1 MSTHKQETPPVTKKN
16 TAIKLSERQQTQVRV
31 IFLTKEL
38 NKKIEEKAIDMFG
51 SRKGNVSLYM
61 EQAMR
66 VHLHM
71 TVEGVKE
78 I

>member
-16 TAIKLSERQQTQVRV
+16 TAIKLSERQQPQVRV

>member
-1 MSTHKQETPPVTKKN
+1 MCAHRQLPPPKIKPDLEVTPSTKN
-16 TAIKLSERQQTQVRV
+16 QTEKVV
-31 IFLTKEL
+31 IFLTQQL
-38 NKKIEEKAIDMFG
+38 CKKIEEKAIDMFG
-51 SRKGNVSLYM
+51 ERKGNISLYM

-71 TVEGVKE
+71 TIEGVRE